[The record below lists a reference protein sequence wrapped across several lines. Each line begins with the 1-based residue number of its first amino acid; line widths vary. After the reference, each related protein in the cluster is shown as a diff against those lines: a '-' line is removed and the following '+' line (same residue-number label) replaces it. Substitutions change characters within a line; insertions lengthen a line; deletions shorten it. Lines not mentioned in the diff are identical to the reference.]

1 MSGHGIVSVDTCSIA
16 IKKML
21 GKACNTKVDLS
32 IEPAL
37 SSSDLSTCIE
47 GIGKLSDGSFTA
59 GSQAH
64 FAAIETACRN
74 IFYGLLVM
82 SLLGPSC

>member
-1 MSGHGIVSVDTCSIA
+1 MSSHGITSVDACSVA
-16 IKKML
+16 IRKML
-21 GKACNTKVDLS
+21 DKACNTKVDLS

-37 SSSDLSTCIE
+37 SSSELSTYVE
-47 GIGKLSDGSFTA
+47 GIGKLSGGSFSA

-74 IFYGLLVM
+74 VFYGLLVII
-82 SLLGPSC
+82 SSRSS